1 MKVNIMTWRSPQK
14 EPRTFMSLDAC
25 QPETLVRTHVVHVQ
39 RCAHCGCVS
48 LHMGPFSLRLDVPAL
63 ESLNEALTL
72 SLATLRAR
80 AREARCTAHE
90 NLS

>member
-1 MKVNIMTWRSPQK
+1 
-14 EPRTFMSLDAC
+14 MSHDAC

-63 ESLNEALTL
+63 ESLNDALTM
-72 SLATLRAR
+72 SLAQLRSR
-80 AREARCTAHE
+80 SRETRCPAHG

>member
-1 MKVNIMTWRSPQK
+1 
-14 EPRTFMSLDAC
+14 MSHDTC
-25 QPETLVRTHVVHVQ
+25 HPETLVRTDVVHVQ

-63 ESLNEALTL
+63 ESLSEAL
-72 SLATLRAR
+72 SVALAKLRSK
-80 AREARCTAHE
+80 AREPRCSAHG